1 MSWRRQVRRRSP
13 ERVDHTGVLGPTPTG
28 GGVDTVDTTASYV
41 LRTGV
46 RVEVLRVEDKGTT
59 NTLNLTG
66 NEFNQAIRGNNG
78 ANLINGGAG
87 AEVMTGFGGNDRY
100 VVDHASDKVIEAA
113 NGGTDI
119 VRTTVSYALAS
130 GVNVEQLRV
139 FSAAST
145 NNINLTG
152 NAIGQI
158 IVGNNGSN
166 VIAGAGGND
175 NLTGGAGKD
184 FFLFNT
190 LPNATTNKDIITD
203 FVAAADTIRLE
214 NAVFSGLQAGTLA
227 ADGFFLGTAAQDAED
242 RIIYN
247 KATGALLFDAD
258 GTGIKAAVQFATLST
273 KPTISNADFVVV

>member
-1 MSWRRQVRRRSP
+1 M
-13 ERVDHTGVLGPTPTG
+13 G
-28 GGVDTVDTTASYV
+28 GGVESTVDATARYV

-46 RVEVLRVEDKGTT
+46 RVEVFGSRTKARPTPCD
-59 NTLNLTG
+59 LTG
-66 NEFNQAIRGNNG
+66 NEFNQAIQGNNG

-100 VVDHASDKVIEAA
+100 VVDHTSDKVIEAA

-119 VRTTVSYALAS
+119 VRTTVRYALAS

-175 NLTGGAGKD
+175 NLTGGGGSD
-184 FFLFNT
+184 FFLFHT
-190 LPNATTNKDIITD
+190 LPNATTSKDIITD

-227 ADGFFLGTAAQDAED
+227 ADGFFLGTAAQDAQD

-273 KPTISNADFVVV
+273 KRKRCADRTFY